1 MVPAAGYTLLSEHQ
15 APQEVSLSLGG
26 EFFTSTKFQDP
37 V

>member
-1 MVPAAGYTLLSEHQ
+1 MVPADGYTLLEHQ
-15 APQEVSLSLGG
+15 APQEVSLPLGG